1 MSRLGKQ
8 PITIPAGVK
17 VTYADGVFSATGPKG
32 TVSMALKNP
41 AVTVTLSPE
50 AITVAPVADN
60 VESRTLWGT
69 YASHVKNILAG
80 VTTGFEKKMT
90 IEGVG
95 FKFNVAGDTVVLDIG
110 FSHQVKLKIPVDVKV
125 VVDKNLMTVSGAS
138 KEAVG
143 QFAARIRGYKPVE
156 PYKGKGIRYEGE
168 YVLRKQGKKSTA

>member
-8 PITIPAGVK
+8 PITIPAGAK
-17 VTYADGVFSATGPKG
+17 VTYTDGVFSATGPKG
-32 TVSMALKNP
+32 AVSMILNHPAVALSLSP
-41 AVTVTLSPE
+41 EAVTVTP
-50 AITVAPVADN
+50 TNDN
-60 VESRTLWGT
+60 VEGRTLWGT
-69 YASHVKNILAG
+69 YASHIKNILEG
-80 VTTGFEKKMT
+80 VTTGFEKKMI

-95 FKFNVAGDTVVLDIG
+95 FKFNVVGTTVVLDIG
-110 FSHQVKLKIPVDVKV
+110 FSHQVKVAIPAEVKV
-125 VVDKNLMTVSGAS
+125 VVEKNIMTVSGAS